1 MKEENDASESVP
13 GKMSAAL
20 DRTRNDLGARSEA
33 IAEHTY
39 WKLGAPIVIIVVIG
53 LLGYF
58 AESAITDIKTNIKY
72 GLRQINT
79 NVIGIALNKEA
90 IKDVEDDIDDIED
103 VDARQWNLISTKEDK

>member
-1 MKEENDASESVP
+1 MNHDRRRHNDFA
-13 GKMSAAL
+13 
-20 DRTRNDLGARSEA
+20 TRPEA

-39 WKLGAPIVIIVVIG
+39 WKLGAPIMIIAVLGLIG
-53 LLGYF
+53 WLVK
-58 AESAITDIKTNIKY
+58 SAITDIKTNIKY